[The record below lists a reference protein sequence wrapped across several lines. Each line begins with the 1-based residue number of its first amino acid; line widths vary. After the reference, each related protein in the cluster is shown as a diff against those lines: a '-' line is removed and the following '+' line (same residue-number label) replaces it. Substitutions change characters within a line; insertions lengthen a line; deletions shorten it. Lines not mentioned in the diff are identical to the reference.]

1 MQLMEAQKIE
11 DKALLASNKEELSSA
26 AREINRLKE
35 LVDSTLSTVAQKE
48 RDIAMFR
55 DAAVQMEVEKEVR
68 LRAERREE
76 MEREERIAAC
86 AQLLATQSDC
96 ASRIREAEEK
106 SNATISDLR
115 LQLMELERQ
124 RETDASKFQEI
135 TEKATVLE
143 GQLCQYQSALDN
155 AKANHETVAEL
166 GQVKAELEILR
177 RRVAEQNDI
186 KQHESASAQQRI
198 IELENQIA
206 DNDAQRRKL
215 HNLVQELRGNV
226 RVFARVR
233 PFLPSDEIEGSPEST
248 IITRHDNAGIRIVR
262 QPQKP
267 DEKLEEHTFVFDKSF
282 AQSSSQVRF
291 KISSLEFPW

>member
-26 AREINRLKE
+26 AREISRLKE
-35 LVDSTLSTVAQKE
+35 LVETMQITVAQKDK
-48 RDIAMFR
+48 DIATYR
-55 DAAVQMEVEKEVR
+55 DAAVQMEVEREVR

-106 SNATISDLR
+106 ANSTIVSLHE
-115 LQLMELERQ
+115 QLHDLERQ
-124 RETDASKFQEI
+124 RETDASKFEEI
-135 TEKATVLE
+135 SEKAAVLE
-143 GQLCQYQSALDN
+143 GQLCQYQSALEN

-166 GQVKAELEILR
+166 GQVKGELELLR
-177 RRVAEQNDI
+177 RRLSEQNEF
-186 KQHESASAQQRI
+186 KQHESAAAQQKI
-198 IELENQIA
+198 IELENRIA
-206 DNDAQRRKL
+206 ENDAQRRKL
-215 HNLVQELRGNV
+215 HNLIQELRGNV

-233 PFLPSDEIEGSPEST
+233 PFLPSDEIEGTPEST
-248 IITRHDNAGIRIVR
+248 VITRHDNAGIRIVR

-267 DEKLEEHTFVFDKSF
+267 DEKLEEHAFTFDKSF
-282 AQSSSQVRF
+282 AQSTSQVT
-291 KISSLEFPW
+291 W